1 MQSFEMICHWVQ
13 TVVCLVAY
21 ILVTQFGKE
30 ILSNRITHPL
40 VVSFGGWRS
49 CIHPNRHVL
58 AYEMFVNTCMLI
70 IVIGM
75 AGQGEPYVV
84 WIMVVCILFGLHT
97 EIPTHTWINGVPNYD
112 TYCFINFEN
121 KHCNNDSFRKHYLFC
136 DADGQTT
143 TKTYICD
150 DYCVCMM
157 FCNNKRLSN

>member
-1 MQSFEMICHWVQ
+1 
-13 TVVCLVAY
+13 
-21 ILVTQFGKE
+21 
-30 ILSNRITHPL
+30 
-40 VVSFGGWRS
+40 
-49 CIHPNRHVL
+49 
-58 AYEMFVNTCMLI
+58 MFVNTCMLI

-97 EIPTHTWINGVPNYD
+97 EIPTQLGSMEFLITILTVLS
-112 TYCFINFEN
+112 ILKN
-121 KHCNNDSFRKHYLFC
+121 KYCNNDSFRKHYLFC

-157 FCNNKRLSN
+157 FCNNKRLSK